1 MGSKSNLTLW
11 NNWIRNIKINSRPC
25 ILPHGMMQLLF
36 NLKNYFPWFMI
47 VVKCPYILNS
57 ILLCGLTTKFNVL
70 NTELGKPCYVI
81 LQIA

>member
-1 MGSKSNLTLW
+1 MGSKSNFTLW
-11 NNWIRNIKINSRPC
+11 NKWIRNMKINSRPR

-36 NLKNYFPWFMI
+36 NLRNYFPCFMI
-47 VVKCPYILNS
+47 VVKYPYILNS

-70 NTELGKPCYVI
+70 YTELGKLCYII